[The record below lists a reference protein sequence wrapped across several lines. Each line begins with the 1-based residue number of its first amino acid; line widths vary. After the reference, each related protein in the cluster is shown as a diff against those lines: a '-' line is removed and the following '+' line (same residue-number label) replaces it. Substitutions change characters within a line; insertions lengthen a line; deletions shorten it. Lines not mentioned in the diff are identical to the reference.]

1 MIKATK
7 LAKSYGNVLALY
19 GIDLEIGTEVFGLL
33 GPNGAGKTTFIRI
46 IATLLPPTSG
56 QATVFGYDV
65 VRERIPIRKMLGYL
79 PQEFGAYPK
88 LTGREYLEYIAAL
101 KGIRRP
107 KEQIEALLSQFGL
120 TQVARRRVTSYS
132 GGMLRRL
139 GIAQALLG
147 NPKVLLVDEPTGG
160 LDPEER
166 VKFRE
171 FLMGLRGDRVVVLS
185 THLVEDVAMACDH
198 LAVLHQGRI
207 KFHGTPRELIQAF
220 QGKVYEIE
228 VLETEVKGKL
238 AALGERVLT
247 TQRRDAN
254 RAVRVLGE
262 IDGGKPVTPTLEDAY
277 LALLRS

>member
-1 MIKATK
+1 VIKAEALTK
-7 LAKSYGNVLALY
+7 YY
-19 GIDLEIGTEVFGLL
+19 GIVQALAGVDLEIGTEVFGLL

-46 IATLLPPTSG
+46 IATLLPPTFG
-56 QATVFGYDV
+56 KATVFGHDV
-65 VRERIPIRKMLGYL
+65 VHDRLPIRKMLGYL

-88 LTGREYLEYIAAL
+88 LTGREYLEYIAGL
-101 KGIRRP
+101 KGVRRP

-120 TQVARRRVTSYS
+120 MQVARRRVTSYS
-132 GGMLRRL
+132 GGMLKRL

-198 LAVLHQGRI
+198 LAVLYQGRI
-207 KFHGTPRELIQAF
+207 KFYGTPRELIQAF

-228 VLETEVKGKL
+228 VPETEVKEKL
-238 AALGERVLT
+238 AALGEQVLT

-254 RAVRVLGE
+254 RAIRILGQIE
-262 IDGGKPVTPTLEDAY
+262 GGCPITPSLEDAY

>member
-1 MIKATK
+1 MIEVEGLTK
-7 LAKSYGNVLALY
+7 NYGDVRALR
-19 GIDLEIGTEVFGLL
+19 GISLVIGTGVFGLL

-56 QATVFGYDV
+56 KATVFGHDV
-65 VRERIPIRKMLGYL
+65 VHDRLPIRKMLGYL
-79 PQEFGAYPK
+79 PQEYGAYPK

-107 KEQIEALLSQFGL
+107 KGEIERLLSQFGL
-120 TQVARRRVTSYS
+120 SEVARRKVTSYS

-147 NPKVLLVDEPTGG
+147 NPKVLLVDEPTAG

-166 VKFRE
+166 VRFRE
-171 FLMGLRGDRVVVLS
+171 YLMELAGERIVVLS
-185 THLVEDVAMACDH
+185 THLVEDVAIACDQ
-198 LAVLHQGRI
+198 LAVLNQGEIRY
-207 KFHGTPRELIQAF
+207 FGTPRALIQTY
-220 QGKVYEIE
+220 QGKVYEVE
-228 VLETEVKGKL
+228 VPEGEVKEKL
-238 AALGERVLT
+238 SALGERVLT

-262 IDGGKPVTPTLEDAY
+262 VEGGRPVIPSLEDAY
-277 LALLRS
+277 LALIRS

>member
-1 MIKATK
+1 MIKTEALTK
-7 LAKSYGNVLALY
+7 HYGNVQALKEV
-19 GIDLEIGTEVFGLL
+19 DLEIGTEVFGLL

-56 QATVFGYDV
+56 RATVFDYDV
-65 VRERIPIRKMLGYL
+65 VHQRIPIRKMLGYL

-88 LTGREYLEYIAAL
+88 LTGREYLEYIACL

-107 KEQIEALLSQFGL
+107 KEQIDALLSQFGL

-198 LAVLHQGRI
+198 LAVLHQGQI
-207 KFHGTPRELIQAF
+207 KFHGTPWELIQAF

-228 VLETEVKGKL
+228 VPETEVKEKL

-262 IDGGKPVTPTLEDAY
+262 VEGGRPITPSLEDAY